1 MGYWLYSFGR
11 SVSALSF
18 ARFFSANIT
27 DMYTVTNIINNTV
40 YNRVAYDIIMF
51 KVYTVIKYYLL
62 LIRDKTSGKKWRRW
76 ALLVEATRDGSFRE
90 LKKVK
95 STPESYK
102 L

>member
-40 YNRVAYDIIMF
+40 YNRVAYNIIMF

-62 LIRDKTSGKKWRRW
+62 LIRDKSSGKKWQRW